1 MTKVTLVIRSGG
13 CPPSAQDRAQFRA
26 QKRAAANNVSL
37 ASTARKAYELANQ
50 GPALAVRDLAESWRQ
65 PIANYRNH
73 IEQAC
78 TATAFD
84 AMELAREMEQ
94 EARNYCLSACSIAD
108 ALIHQHQDTLRII
121 RSNWLEGLEERRRES
136 IESELIENG
145 TEPRRARRIADA
157 PTLEIAEILTMNTL
171 SDYTRNLAEAVA
183 SEGAQPIY
191 ARAEEGANWTPSACR
206 PAAPSPGVHLS
217 RSTRP
222 TRPARYTRP
231 HWPSAP

>member
-157 PTLEIAEILTMNTL
+157 PTLEIAESRAESAYKKTQATGGRPLQHAVQSL
-171 SDYTRNLAEAVA
+171 YAEAVR
-183 SEGAQPIY
+183 EGVPHRKRAGWIAEKTGY
-191 ARAEEGANWTPSACR
+191 SARAVRIAYGQAIAKP
-206 PAAPSPGVHLS
+206 
-217 RSTRP
+217 P
-222 TRPARYTRP
+222 TT
-231 HWPSAP
+231 